1 MPERKATSKYE
12 YLLEDDT
19 FKRWFQNVRRG
30 SLVTGY
36 DWLRRVGWVHKKF
49 GKTPSEIASLSP
61 REAGDFLLDVV
72 GKLEE
77 EGRSGGYIANI
88 IKPLKS
94 WLEFNGKQLLQRI
107 KVPGRGE
114 LVRVGD
120 ERPPTQE
127 ELGKI
132 LGMTDFRRKV
142 ACSLV
147 AFSGLRL
154 EVLGDYLGNDGLQ
167 LRDFPEIVIEDEKVD
182 FKRIPTV
189 ILVRRTLSK
198 TGNQYFTFLCDE
210 GCEYL
215 KQYLEWRLRIGEKLT
230 PKSPIITPTRTSLV
244 GEHIRTLNIGDLMRK
259 AIRNAGF
266 QWRPYVFRRYF
277 DTGMMMAESK
287 GLIIRDWR
295 VFWMGHKGDIENTYT
310 VNKGLPENVIDGMRE
325 SYAKAAEQYLVTRKA
340 TEGMSEDQVKA
351 TFNKQFLEMAGYSQ
365 EEINE
370 LGDLSQLSAQQM
382 QELIQKKSMQALG
395 LNGKSKQKIVPIPEL
410 KNWITQ
416 GWEFV
421 SALPTNEAIIRL
433 P

>member
-1 MPERKATSKYE
+1 
-12 YLLEDDT
+12 
-19 FKRWFQNVRRG
+19 
-30 SLVTGY
+30 
-36 DWLRRVGWVHKKF
+36 
-49 GKTPSEIASLSP
+49 
-61 REAGDFLLDVV
+61 
-72 GKLEE
+72 
-77 EGRSGGYIANI
+77 
-88 IKPLKS
+88 
-94 WLEFNGKQLLQRI
+94 
-107 KVPGRGE
+107 
-114 LVRVGD
+114 
-120 ERPPTQE
+120 
-127 ELGKI
+127 
-132 LGMTDFRRKV
+132 
-142 ACSLV
+142 
-147 AFSGLRL
+147 
-154 EVLGDYLGNDGLQ
+154 
-167 LRDFPEIVIEDEKVD
+167 
-182 FKRIPTV
+182 
-189 ILVRRTLSK
+189 VRRTLSK

-215 KQYLEWRLRIGEKLT
+215 QQYLEWRLRRGEKLT